1 MYVFPSRLFV
11 FLAFIIQVRGFCGD
25 SIRWS
30 HNFDMDDVY
39 GMWYGVGYAQ
49 HTPDMTNKP
58 NEIGC
63 VTLFI
68 TDVSTDTRDY
78 WLDWSVS
85 IWLSLSKKPYKCDV
99 YIVW

>member
-85 IWLSLSKKPYKCDV
+85 I
-99 YIVW
+99 